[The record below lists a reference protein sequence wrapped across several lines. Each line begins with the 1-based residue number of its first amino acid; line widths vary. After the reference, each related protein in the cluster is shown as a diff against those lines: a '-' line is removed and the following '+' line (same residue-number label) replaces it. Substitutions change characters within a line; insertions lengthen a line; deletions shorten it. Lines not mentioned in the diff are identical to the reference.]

1 VELLV
6 TRGRLIRH
14 RSTGFGQEVLDDH
27 FLDVTELFVRGRD
40 RLQRGDTLL
49 ACLTDPNQ
57 QSGGE
62 GNLQFPGEAKV
73 SRRRCGSLSGPIGG
87 RRGRRAPQSSFL
99 RRRDRAQLGQFVTIE
114 RTGVG
119 VREQS
124 RALEH
129 HLGRVR
135 DVVDR

>member
-62 GNLQFPGEAKV
+62 GNLQFPGEAKGV
-73 SRRRCGSLSGPIGG
+73 QTPLRVLSGANRWAARSASASIIIPCDAETV
-87 RRGRRAPQSSFL
+87 RSWVSS
-99 RRRDRAQLGQFVTIE
+99 
-114 RTGVG
+114 
-119 VREQS
+119 
-124 RALEH
+124 
-129 HLGRVR
+129 
-135 DVVDR
+135 